1 MILVYP
7 IGIPVMFAYLLLHRR
22 HKINPFASSTK
33 VRPVSFDVPVRG
45 FPKHWEAAGANAA
58 STDFPI
64 MATSSTVLSDYRDND
79 EEAKEAAVAG
89 RPGAYVTG
97 QGAPKERI
105 SRRDDSQ
112 RAREEVRRRVNDIRS
127 LG

>member
-1 MILVYP
+1 MVLVYP
-7 IGIPVMFAYLLLHRR
+7 IGIPIMFAYLLLNRR
-22 HKINPFASSTK
+22 HKINPFATSTK
-33 VRPVSFDVPVRG
+33 ARPVPFDVPVRV
-45 FPKHWEAAGANAA
+45 FPKHWEAAGANTA

-64 MATSSTVLSDYRDND
+64 IATSSTMLSDYRDND

-97 QGAPKERI
+97 QRAPKEWI

-112 RAREEVRRRVNDIRS
+112 RAREEVRRRVNDTRS
-127 LG
+127 YG